1 MNDIRISI
9 RRKYYLD
16 TNFVLHLP
24 YILSRVRPIR
34 PKPNPPSFLVIAD
47 RNLLLKTR
55 FQFQRLQEAIRNI
68 ICFSYGSRFVKC
80 CLP

>member
-24 YILSRVRPIR
+24 YILSRVQGYWGRVLYFSI
-34 PKPNPPSFLVIAD
+34 LVIL
-47 RNLLLKTR
+47 RETVMSEKTKPR
-55 FQFQRLQEAIRNI
+55 P
-68 ICFSYGSRFVKC
+68 
-80 CLP
+80 LPRDGV